1 MLDILPFLTKF
12 HENIQKVS
20 NRINK
25 YLKDPKAKNIHDI
38 RTSIRRLNAAFS
50 TLPKKYRTGSS
61 MSRYILSC
69 KELFKINSEIR
80 DLDIIYEKLQK
91 YPPNDNRNKIIDSLK
106 ETRMRRLEYAMNVA
120 LVIKNTDASKLLD
133 EIKVTQKELDNRY
146 SKILA
151 NLISKI
157 ETNFPI
163 VITDSTKIKE
173 LHDLRKACKKLR
185 YMLELLP
192 IENRKALEMRKIL
205 QKIQDILG
213 TIHDYDFTINYLESG
228 EQLSDEIREI
238 INNEMQERRLNY
250 ERFIR
255 FCTRRLRMSPDSFLI
270 RIRSFKSS
278 LEYNRIVV
286 SSSDVHKVYSGNKY
300 DLSTYNYA

>member
-1 MLDILPFLTKF
+1 MLDILPFLTKL
-12 HENIQKVS
+12 HESFQRVN

-25 YLKDPKAKNIHDI
+25 YLKDPKAKNIHDL
-38 RTSIRRLNAAFS
+38 RTSIRRLDAAYS

-61 MSRYILSC
+61 MSTYILSC

-91 YPPNDNRNKIIDSLK
+91 YPPNDSRTKIIDSLK
-106 ETRMRRLEYAMNVA
+106 ETRVTKLEYAKNIA
-120 LVIKNTDASKLLD
+120 LTLNNTDASKLLD
-133 EIKVTQKELDNRY
+133 EIKVTQKELEKRY
-146 SKILA
+146 NKIVA

-163 VITDSTKIKE
+163 VITDSTKIEE

-192 IENRKALEMRKIL
+192 IENKMALEMRKTL
-205 QKIQDILG
+205 QKIQDSLG
-213 TIHDYDFTINYLESG
+213 IIHDYDFTINHLELT
-228 EQLSDEIREI
+228 EQPSDGVRDIV
-238 INNEMQERRLNY
+238 NNEIQERKLSY
-250 ERFIR
+250 ERFLR

-270 RIRSFKSS
+270 RIRSFKST
-278 LEYNRIVV
+278 LE
-286 SSSDVHKVYSGNKY
+286 SSSV
-300 DLSTYNYA
+300 

>member
-1 MLDILPFLTKF
+1 VLDILPFLTKL
-12 HENIQKVS
+12 HENLQSVNS
-20 NRINK
+20 RIKK

-38 RTSIRRLNAAFS
+38 RTSIRRLNAAYS

-61 MSRYILSC
+61 MSTYILSC

-91 YPPNDNRNKIIDSLK
+91 YPPNDNRNKIIDALK
-106 ETRMRRLEYAMNVA
+106 GTRVTKLEYAKNTA
-120 LVIKNTDASKLLD
+120 LVLNNTDVSKLLD
-133 EIKVTQKELDNRY
+133 EIMVTQKELEKRY
-146 SKILA
+146 NKIVV

-163 VITDSTKIKE
+163 VITDSTKIEE

-192 IENRKALEMRKIL
+192 IENKKALEMRKTL
-205 QKIQDILG
+205 QKIQDSLG
-213 TIHDYDFTINYLESG
+213 MIHDYDFTINHLELN
-228 EQLSDEIREI
+228 EQPSNEVREI
-238 INNEMQERRLNY
+238 VNNERQERKLNY
-250 ERFIR
+250 ERFLG

-278 LEYNRIVV
+278 LE
-286 SSSDVHKVYSGNKY
+286 SSGV
-300 DLSTYNYA
+300 

>member
-1 MLDILPFLTKF
+1 
-12 HENIQKVS
+12 
-20 NRINK
+20 
-25 YLKDPKAKNIHDI
+25 
-38 RTSIRRLNAAFS
+38 
-50 TLPKKYRTGSS
+50 
-61 MSRYILSC
+61 
-69 KELFKINSEIR
+69 
-80 DLDIIYEKLQK
+80 
-91 YPPNDNRNKIIDSLK
+91 
-106 ETRMRRLEYAMNVA
+106 MRRLEYAMNVA

-133 EIKVTQKELDNRY
+133 EIKVTQKELDSRY

-163 VITDSTKIKE
+163 VITDSTKIEE

-238 INNEMQERRLNY
+238 INNEMQERKLNY

-278 LEYNRIVV
+278 LERQRIVA

>member
-1 MLDILPFLTKF
+1 MLDILPFLTKL
-12 HENIQKVS
+12 HENLQRVD

-50 TLPKKYRTGSS
+50 TLPKKYRNGSS
-61 MSRYILSC
+61 MSEYILSC
-69 KELFKINSEIR
+69 KELFKVNSEIR

-106 ETRMRRLEYAMNVA
+106 ETRMRRLEYAKNVA
-120 LVIKNTDASKLLD
+120 LVLKNTDASKLLD
-133 EIKVTQKELDNRY
+133 QIKVTQKELEKRY
-146 SKILA
+146 NKILA

-157 ETNFPI
+157 ENNFPT
-163 VITDSTKIKE
+163 VIADSTKIEE
-173 LHDLRKACKKLR
+173 LHDLRKSCKKLR

-192 IENRKALEMRKIL
+192 IEDKKALQMGKTL

-213 TIHDYDFTINYLESG
+213 TIHDYDFTINYLELN
-228 EQLSDEIREI
+228 EQPSNEIREI
-238 INNEMQERRLNY
+238 INIEMQERKLNY

-255 FCTRRLRMSPDSFLI
+255 FCIRRLRISPDSFLI
-270 RIRSFKSS
+270 RIKSLKSS
-278 LEYNRIVV
+278 LE
-286 SSSDVHKVYSGNKY
+286 SSSV
-300 DLSTYNYA
+300 

>member
-1 MLDILPFLTKF
+1 MLDILPFLTKL
-12 HENIQKVS
+12 HENLQRVNS
-20 NRINK
+20 RIKK

-38 RTSIRRLNAAFS
+38 RTSIRRLNAAYS

-61 MSRYILSC
+61 MSAYILSC
-69 KELFKINSEIR
+69 KEFFKINSEIR

-91 YPPNDNRNKIIDSLK
+91 YPPNDSRSKIIDTLK
-106 ETRMRRLEYAMNVA
+106 GTRVTKLEYAKNIA
-120 LVIKNTDASKLLD
+120 LVLNNTDVSKLLD
-133 EIKVTQKELDNRY
+133 EIKVTQKELEKRY
-146 SKILA
+146 NKIVA

-163 VITDSTKIKE
+163 VITDSTKIEE

-192 IENRKALEMRKIL
+192 IENKKALEMRKSL
-205 QKIQDILG
+205 QKIQDSLG
-213 TIHDYDFTINYLESG
+213 MIHDYDFTINHLESN
-228 EQLSDEIREI
+228 EQPSNEVREI
-238 INNEMQERRLNY
+238 VNNERQERKLNY
-250 ERFIR
+250 ERFLR

-278 LEYNRIVV
+278 LE
-286 SSSDVHKVYSGNKY
+286 SSSV
-300 DLSTYNYA
+300 

>member
-1 MLDILPFLTKF
+1 VLDILPFLTKL
-12 HENIQKVS
+12 HENLQSVNS
-20 NRINK
+20 RIKK

-38 RTSIRRLNAAFS
+38 RTSIRRLNAAYS

-61 MSRYILSC
+61 MSAYILSC

-91 YPPNDNRNKIIDSLK
+91 YPPNDNRNKIIDALK
-106 ETRMRRLEYAMNVA
+106 GTRVTKLEYAKNTA
-120 LVIKNTDASKLLD
+120 LVLNNTDVSKLLD
-133 EIKVTQKELDNRY
+133 EIKVTQKELEKRY
-146 SKILA
+146 NKIVA

-163 VITDSTKIKE
+163 VITDSTKIEE

-192 IENRKALEMRKIL
+192 IENKKALEMRKTL
-205 QKIQDILG
+205 QKIQDSLG
-213 TIHDYDFTINYLESG
+213 MIHDYDFTINHLELN
-228 EQLSDEIREI
+228 EQPSNEVREI
-238 INNEMQERRLNY
+238 VNNERQERKLNY
-250 ERFIR
+250 ERFLG

-278 LEYNRIVV
+278 LE
-286 SSSDVHKVYSGNKY
+286 SSGV
-300 DLSTYNYA
+300 

>member
-1 MLDILPFLTKF
+1 MLDILPFLTKL
-12 HENIQKVS
+12 HENLQRVD

-50 TLPKKYRTGSS
+50 TLPKKYRNGSS
-61 MSRYILSC
+61 MSEYILSC
-69 KELFKINSEIR
+69 KELFKVNSEIR

-106 ETRMRRLEYAMNVA
+106 ETRMRRLEYAKNVA
-120 LVIKNTDASKLLD
+120 LVLKNTDASKLLD
-133 EIKVTQKELDNRY
+133 QIKVTQKELEKRY
-146 SKILA
+146 NKILA

-157 ETNFPI
+157 ENNFPT
-163 VITDSTKIKE
+163 VIADSTKIEE
-173 LHDLRKACKKLR
+173 LHDLRKSCKKLR

-192 IENRKALEMRKIL
+192 IEDKKALQMGKTL

-213 TIHDYDFTINYLESG
+213 TIHDYDFSINYLELN
-228 EQLSDEIREI
+228 EQPSNEIREI
-238 INNEMQERRLNY
+238 INIEMQERKLNY

-255 FCTRRLRMSPDSFLI
+255 FCIRRLRISPDSFLI
-270 RIRSFKSS
+270 RIKSLKSS
-278 LEYNRIVV
+278 LE
-286 SSSDVHKVYSGNKY
+286 SSSV
-300 DLSTYNYA
+300 

>member
-1 MLDILPFLTKF
+1 MLDILPFLTKL
-12 HENIQKVS
+12 HESFQRVN

-25 YLKDPKAKNIHDI
+25 YLKDPKAKNIHDL
-38 RTSIRRLNAAFS
+38 RTSIRRLDAAYS

-61 MSRYILSC
+61 MSTYILSC

-91 YPPNDNRNKIIDSLK
+91 YPQNDSRNKIIDSLK
-106 ETRMRRLEYAMNVA
+106 ETRVTKLEYAKNIA
-120 LVIKNTDASKLLD
+120 LALNNTDASKLLD
-133 EIKVTQKELDNRY
+133 EIKVTQKELEKRY
-146 SKILA
+146 NKIVA

-163 VITDSTKIKE
+163 VITDSTKIEE

-192 IENRKALEMRKIL
+192 IENKKASETRKTL
-205 QKIQDILG
+205 QKIQDSLG
-213 TIHDYDFTINYLESG
+213 MIHDYDFTINHLELN
-228 EQLSDEIREI
+228 EQPSDGVRDIV
-238 INNEMQERRLNY
+238 NNEMQERKLNY
-250 ERFIR
+250 ERFLR

-270 RIRSFKSS
+270 RIRSFKST
-278 LEYNRIVV
+278 LE
-286 SSSDVHKVYSGNKY
+286 SSSV
-300 DLSTYNYA
+300 

>member
-1 MLDILPFLTKF
+1 VLDILPFLTKL
-12 HENIQKVS
+12 HENLQSVNS
-20 NRINK
+20 RIKK

-38 RTSIRRLNAAFS
+38 RTSIRRLNAAYS

-61 MSRYILSC
+61 MSAYILSC

-91 YPPNDNRNKIIDSLK
+91 YPPNDNRNKIIDALK
-106 ETRMRRLEYAMNVA
+106 GTRVTKLEYAKNTA
-120 LVIKNTDASKLLD
+120 LVLNNTDVSKLLD
-133 EIKVTQKELDNRY
+133 EIKVTQKELEKRY
-146 SKILA
+146 NKIVA

-163 VITDSTKIKE
+163 VITDSTKIEE

-192 IENRKALEMRKIL
+192 IENKKALEMRKTL
-205 QKIQDILG
+205 QKIQDSLG
-213 TIHDYDFTINYLESG
+213 MIHDYDFTINHLELN
-228 EQLSDEIREI
+228 EQPSNEVREI
-238 INNEMQERRLNY
+238 VNNERQERKLNY
-250 ERFIR
+250 ERFLG

-278 LEYNRIVV
+278 LEN
-286 SSSDVHKVYSGNKY
+286 SSV
-300 DLSTYNYA
+300 

>member
-1 MLDILPFLTKF
+1 VLDILPFLTKF

-38 RTSIRRLNAAFS
+38 RTSIRRLNAVFS

-61 MSRYILSC
+61 MSTYILSC
-69 KELFKINSEIR
+69 KELFKVNSEIR

-91 YPPNDNRNKIIDSLK
+91 YPPNDNRNKIIDTLK
-106 ETRMRRLEYAMNVA
+106 ETRVTKLEYAKNIA
-120 LVIKNTDASKLLD
+120 LALNNTDASKLLD
-133 EIKVTQKELDNRY
+133 QIKVTQKELEKRY
-146 SKILA
+146 NKIVA

-157 ETNFPI
+157 ETYFPI
-163 VITDSTKIKE
+163 VITDSSRVEE

-192 IENRKALEMRKIL
+192 IENKKALEMRKTL

-213 TIHDYDFTINYLESG
+213 IIHDYDFTINYLELNVQPSN
-228 EQLSDEIREI
+228 EVREI
-238 INNEMQERRLNY
+238 INNEMQERKLNY
-250 ERFIR
+250 ERFIK
-255 FCTRRLRMSPDSFLI
+255 FCTRRLRMPPDSFLI

-278 LEYNRIVV
+278 LE
-286 SSSDVHKVYSGNKY
+286 SSSV
-300 DLSTYNYA
+300 

>member
-1 MLDILPFLTKF
+1 VLDILPFLTKF
-12 HENIQKVS
+12 HENLQRVN

-50 TLPKKYRTGSS
+50 TLPKKYRNGSS
-61 MSRYILSC
+61 MSEYILSC
-69 KELFKINSEIR
+69 KELFKVNSEIR

-106 ETRMRRLEYAMNVA
+106 ETRMRRLEYAKNVA
-120 LVIKNTDASKLLD
+120 LVLKNTDASKLLD
-133 EIKVTQKELDNRY
+133 QINVTQKELEKRY
-146 SKILA
+146 NKILA

-163 VITDSTKIKE
+163 VITDSTKIEE

-192 IENRKALEMRKIL
+192 IENKKTLEMGKIL
-205 QKIQDILG
+205 QKIQDNLG
-213 TIHDYDFTINYLESG
+213 IIHDYDFTINYLESDG
-228 EQLSDEIREI
+228 QPSNEVREI
-238 INNEMQERRLNY
+238 INNEMQERKLNY

-255 FCTRRLRMSPDSFLI
+255 FCVRRLRISPDSFLI
-270 RIRSFKSS
+270 RIKSFKSS
-278 LEYNRIVV
+278 LE
-286 SSSDVHKVYSGNKY
+286 SSSV
-300 DLSTYNYA
+300 